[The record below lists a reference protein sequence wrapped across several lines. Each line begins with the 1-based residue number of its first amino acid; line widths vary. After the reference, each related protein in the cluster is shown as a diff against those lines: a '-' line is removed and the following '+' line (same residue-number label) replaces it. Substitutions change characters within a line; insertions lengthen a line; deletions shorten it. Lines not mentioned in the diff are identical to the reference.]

1 MYMTFEWDE
10 NKNSENVK
18 KHNVSFER
26 AQDIGV
32 KERNVMKNIYN
43 NPEPSVME
51 ALDSAVV
58 VEDFLPS
65 PAELVRKNKKEK
77 ITISIDSDCIKFFK
91 EEAKKN
97 HTKYQTMMNEVLSQ
111 YAKHYAVN

>member
-10 NKNSENVK
+10 DKNSENIR
-18 KHNVSFER
+18 KHKVSFEK

-32 KERNVMKNIYN
+32 KGKNSMKNIYS
-43 NPEPSVME
+43 NPEKSVME
-51 ALDSAVV
+51 ALDSAVLAA
-58 VEDFLPS
+58 DFLPS
-65 PAELVRKNKKEK
+65 PAKLIKKSTKEK
-77 ITISIDSDCIKFFK
+77 ITISIDSDCINFFK
-91 EEAKKN
+91 TEAKKN